1 MFTPRENNRLL
12 DYYKIISISRPILAR
27 ANMGL
32 DFVSGQY
39 GCLFS
44 RCRKYVINRLIH
56 GHFHIGL
63 VIIPRPMLA
72 LDSVSGQYGGLGMK
86 TRPIWKCPC
95 INLYVL
101 DDKEKFLLV
110 KFRTSNHRLPIEVGR
125 WRNIKRE
132 NRICNLCNGRNL
144 GDEFHYLFECPS
156 LSNERKKY
164 FEPHFLNRPNILKFC
179 NLMNSKSVSVLC
191 NMCKYIRIINMRVC
205 SPG

>member
-44 RCRKYVINRLIH
+44 RCRKYVINS
-56 GHFHIGL
+56 F
-63 VIIPRPMLA
+63 
-72 LDSVSGQYGGLGMK
+72 VSGQYGDLGMI

-179 NLMNSKSVSVLC
+179 NLMNSISVSVLC
-191 NMCKYIRIINMRVC
+191 NMCKYIRIINMRAC
-205 SPG
+205 PPG